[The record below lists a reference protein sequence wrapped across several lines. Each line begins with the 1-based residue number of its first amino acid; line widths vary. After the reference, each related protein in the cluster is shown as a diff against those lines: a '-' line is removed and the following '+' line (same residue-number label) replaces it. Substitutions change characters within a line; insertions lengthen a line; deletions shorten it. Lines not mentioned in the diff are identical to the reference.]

1 MQHIEILEIIFCVL
15 VCKGKMLMNILMA
28 SVMCLP
34 LSKQEEDVLDHTNVK
49 CHLCIL

>member
-1 MQHIEILEIIFCVL
+1 
-15 VCKGKMLMNILMA
+15 MLMNILMA

-49 CHLCIL
+49 CHFVYFSQLWAQSGAHI